1 MLLTQIKGSTWLYR
15 CDWCQKEFSA
25 PFAKSK
31 SQTHGCSRSCGSK
44 ASRAT
49 VKRNLLEKHG
59 VENVSQLT
67 SVREKVKKTSLERY
81 GAECSWQG
89 ESVKKRIKETMVER
103 YGHDSPW
110 KVPEIRQK
118 IEANNIERFGSKQV
132 WGSAEIREKSKQTML
147 ERYGVDNPQ
156 KSESIKKQT
165 QKTMTERYGVDNPQ
179 KNTLIRKRSVE
190 THRSRYGQVENPEG
204 YSAITKKRKQTCL
217 ERYGVEHPHQSP
229 IIQQKMFSSMKGNR
243 FVSKVE
249 LRCLTGLKAIFGDV
263 QQQVSVN
270 GWMIDFYVPF
280 IDTYVQFD
288 GLYWHGLSLTEDER
302 NNPKTKRQADIVRK
316 WNKDREQE
324 VWFPSNNKRLVRIRE
339 DEFKMW
345 ESEGSVI
352 ENLQRSFLWHPCIQI
367 SKNSTRMILPRL
379 DVVILRMK

>member
-25 PFAKSK
+25 PVAKSI

-59 VENVSQLT
+59 VENVSQLA

-118 IEANNIERFGSKQV
+118 IEANNIEKFGSKQV
-132 WGSAEIREKSKQTML
+132 WGNAAIREKSKQTML
-147 ERYGVDNPQ
+147 ELYGVDNPQ
-156 KSESIKKQT
+156 KSESIKKRT
-165 QKTMTERYGVDNPQ
+165 ADTCMERFGAKSSFASVELTKKRAAKFRNDHGVGSDGHERYL
-179 KNTLIRKRSVE
+179 T
-190 THRSRYGQVENPEG
+190 
-204 YSAITKKRKQTCL
+204 KRKQTCL
-217 ERYGVEHPHQSP
+217 ERFGVEHPHQSAV
-229 IIQQKMFSSMKGNR
+229 IQQKMFSSMKGNR

-302 NNPKTKRQADIVRK
+302 NNPKTKRQTDIVRK

-324 VWFPSNNKRLVRIRE
+324 VWFPANNKRLVRIRE

-352 ENLQRSFLWHPCIQI
+352 ENLQRSFLWHPCIPT
-367 SKNSTRMILPRL
+367 SKNSMRTIHPHR
-379 DVVILRMK
+379 DVVILRTK